1 MKAELEN
8 SKLDVTAEIS
18 SLEDEIASFN
28 EIPSRLE
35 GYLKKEN
42 NLEELVRIKN
52 KIMES
57 PIKYENLDAYCQL
70 YHRICYLKCQSL

>member
-1 MKAELEN
+1 MPLREAEELKAELEN
-8 SKLDVTAEIS
+8 SKLDVNAEIS

-35 GYLKKEN
+35 PYLKKEN

-52 KIMES
+52 KIM
-57 PIKYENLDAYCQL
+57 
-70 YHRICYLKCQSL
+70 

>member
-1 MKAELEN
+1 LEYYEELENLSKKMPLREAEELKAELEN
-8 SKLDVTAEIS
+8 SKLDVNAEIS

-35 GYLKKEN
+35 PYLKKDN

-52 KIMES
+52 KIM
-57 PIKYENLDAYCQL
+57 
-70 YHRICYLKCQSL
+70 

>member
-1 MKAELEN
+1 MPLREAEELKAELEN
-8 SKLDVTAEIS
+8 SKLDVNAEIS

-35 GYLKKEN
+35 PYLKKDN

-52 KIMES
+52 KIM
-57 PIKYENLDAYCQL
+57 
-70 YHRICYLKCQSL
+70 

>member
-1 MKAELEN
+1 LEYYEELENLSKKMPLREAEELKAELEN
-8 SKLDVTAEIS
+8 SKLDVNAEIS

-35 GYLKKEN
+35 PYLKKEN

-52 KIMES
+52 KIM
-57 PIKYENLDAYCQL
+57 
-70 YHRICYLKCQSL
+70 